1 MYMVTICPK
10 CGNADNVVIDETL
23 EFSDFDFDDEE
34 GDVWL
39 CHCMKC
45 KSDMEYWVPR
55 DDNDKENA
63 ATDT

>member
-1 MYMVTICPK
+1 MMMITIRPK

-23 EFSDFDFDDEE
+23 EFSDFDCDDGE

-39 CHCMKC
+39 CHCTKC